1 MKQGRRT
8 AFILAAGLGTRLKE
22 LTANTPKALVSINN
36 VPLLEVLLEILIKQ
50 DFNHIVINIH
60 HFGEQI
66 IEYFYKKDLFTRGEC
81 FRLAQVS
88 TSLEMTGDNLSFRL
102 KRSVMEKSSS
112 EEVLIEISDER
123 PLLMDTGGAILQA
136 LPYFAQSEAVLV
148 HNVDVLTN
156 VGLKGFYDGFCIS
169 DDAAWLLTQERN
181 SKRKLVFDNQDNF
194 LGRFNNDTNEY
205 DGNGALPNHCKLLSF
220 SGIHIFKPQFFKDFE
235 VKPCYIFKL
244 YQKIAENHRVTSKLI
259 YPDYWFDLGTQEQ
272 LKNAELWL
280 SSKR

>member
-1 MKQGRRT
+1 MKRNRRT

-22 LTANTPKALVSINN
+22 LTANTPKALVSINKK
-36 VPLLEVLLEILIKQ
+36 PLLKVLLEELIKQ

-66 IEYFYKKDLFTRGEC
+66 IEFLRTNNYPNID
-81 FRLAQVS
+81 
-88 TSLEMTGDNLSFRL
+88 
-102 KRSVMEKSSS
+102 
-112 EEVLIEISDER
+112 IEISDER

-148 HNVDVLTN
+148 HNVDVLTD
-156 VGLKGFYDGFCIS
+156 VDLKGFYDNFCRS

-181 SKRKLVFDNQDNF
+181 SKRKLVFDNHDNF
-194 LGRFNNDTNEY
+194 LGRFNNETDEY
-205 DGNGALPNHCKLLSF
+205 DGDGALPNDCKLLSF
-220 SGIHIFKPQFFKDFE
+220 SGIHLFKPEYFKDFE
-235 VKPCYIFKL
+235 VKPCYVFGL

-280 SSKR
+280 SSRR

>member
-1 MKQGRRT
+1 MKQNRRT

-36 VPLLEVLLEILIKQ
+36 MPLLEVLIKELIKQ

-66 IEYFYKKDLFTRGEC
+66 IEY
-81 FRLAQVS
+81 
-88 TSLEMTGDNLSFRL
+88 L
-102 KRSVMEKSSS
+102 KGRNDV
-112 EEVLIEISDER
+112 VFEISDER
-123 PLLMDTGGAILQA
+123 FLLMDTGGAILQA

-156 VGLKGFYDGFCIS
+156 LDLKGFYDDFCKS
-169 DDAAWLLTQERN
+169 EDAAWLLTQERN
-181 SKRKLVFDNQDNF
+181 SKRKLVFDDNDNF
-194 LGRFNNDTNEY
+194 LGRFNNETSDY
-205 DGNGALPNHCKLLSF
+205 DGKGDMPNDCKLLSF
-220 SGIHIFKPQFFKDFE
+220 SGIHLFKPQYFKDFE
-235 VKPCYIFKL
+235 VKPCYVFGL

-259 YPDYWFDLGTQEQ
+259 HPEYWFDLGTQEQ

>member
-22 LTANTPKALVSINN
+22 LTSNKPKALVSINN
-36 VPLLEVLLEILIKQ
+36 KPLLKVVLEELKRQ
-50 DFNHIVINIH
+50 DFNHFVVNVH

-66 IEYFYKKDLFTRGEC
+66 IEFLNEF
-81 FRLAQVS
+81 S
-88 TSLEMTGDNLSFRL
+88 TELNVRDFSTPLRFGRNDEGT
-102 KRSVMEKSSS
+102 VI
-112 EEVLIEISDER
+112 EVSDER

-136 LPYFAQSEAVLV
+136 LPYFADSEAVLV

-156 VGLKGFYDGFCIS
+156 VDLQSFYDDFCKS

-194 LGRFNNDTNEY
+194 LGRYNTETKEY
-205 DGNGALPNHCKLLSF
+205 DGKGALPKDCKLLSF
-220 SGIHIFKPQFFKDFE
+220 SGIHLFKPQYFKDFE
-235 VKPCYIFKL
+235 VEPCYVFKL
-244 YQKIAENHRVTSKLI
+244 YQQIAENHRVTSKLI
-259 YPDYWFDLGTQEQ
+259 HPDYWFDLGTQEQ

>member
-1 MKQGRRT
+1 MKRNRRT

-22 LTANTPKALVSINN
+22 LTANTPKALVSINKK
-36 VPLLEVLLEILIKQ
+36 PLLKVLLEELIKQ

-66 IEYFYKKDLFTRGEC
+66 IEFLRTNNYPNVD
-81 FRLAQVS
+81 
-88 TSLEMTGDNLSFRL
+88 
-102 KRSVMEKSSS
+102 
-112 EEVLIEISDER
+112 IEISDER

-148 HNVDVLTN
+148 HNVDVLTD
-156 VGLKGFYDGFCIS
+156 VDLKGFYDNFCRS

-181 SKRKLVFDNQDNF
+181 SKRKLVFDNHDNF
-194 LGRFNNDTNEY
+194 LGRFNNETDEY
-205 DGNGALPNHCKLLSF
+205 DGDGALPNDCKLLSF
-220 SGIHIFKPQFFKDFE
+220 SGIHLFKPEYFKDFE
-235 VKPCYIFKL
+235 VKPCYVFGL
-244 YQKIAENHRVTSKLI
+244 YQKIAENHRVASKLI

-280 SSKR
+280 SSRR

>member
-1 MKQGRRT
+1 M
-8 AFILAAGLGTRLKE
+8 
-22 LTANTPKALVSINN
+22 
-36 VPLLEVLLEILIKQ
+36 PLLEVLLKELIKQ

-66 IEYFYKKDLFTRGEC
+66 IEYLSKKDF
-81 FRLAQVS
+81 S
-88 TSLEMTGDNLSFRL
+88 TTLEMTPNPSFRL
-102 KRSVMEKSSS
+102 KRSGTEKSPAN
-112 EEVLIEISDER
+112 VLIEISDER

-156 VGLKGFYDGFCIS
+156 VDLKGFYDDFCKS

-181 SKRKLVFDNQDNF
+181 SKRKLVFDSNNNF
-194 LGRFNNDTNEY
+194 LGRFNNETNDY
-205 DGNGALPNHCKLLSF
+205 DGNGTIPNDCKLLSF
-220 SGIHIFKPQFFKDFE
+220 SGIHLFKPQYFKDFE
-235 VKPCYIFKL
+235 VKPCYVFGL

-259 YPDYWFDLGTQEQ
+259 HPEYWFDLGTQEQ

>member
-1 MKQGRRT
+1 MKRNRRT

-22 LTANTPKALVSINN
+22 LTANTPKALVSINKK
-36 VPLLEVLLEILIKQ
+36 PLLKVLLEELIKQ

-66 IEYFYKKDLFTRGEC
+66 IEFLRTNNYPNVD
-81 FRLAQVS
+81 
-88 TSLEMTGDNLSFRL
+88 
-102 KRSVMEKSSS
+102 
-112 EEVLIEISDER
+112 IEISDER

-148 HNVDVLTN
+148 HNVDVLTD
-156 VGLKGFYDGFCIS
+156 VDLKGFYDNFCRS

-181 SKRKLVFDNQDNF
+181 SKRKLVFDNHDNF
-194 LGRFNNDTNEY
+194 LGRFNNETDEY
-205 DGNGALPNHCKLLSF
+205 DGDGALPNDCKLLSF
-220 SGIHIFKPQFFKDFE
+220 SGIHLFKPEYFKDFE
-235 VKPCYIFKL
+235 VKPCYVFGL

-280 SSKR
+280 SSRR

>member
-1 MKQGRRT
+1 MKRNRRT

-36 VPLLEVLLEILIKQ
+36 MPLLEVLIKELIKQ

-60 HFGEQI
+60 HFGEKI
-66 IEYFYKKDLFTRGEC
+66 IEYLKGRND
-81 FRLAQVS
+81 VS
-88 TSLEMTGDNLSFRL
+88 
-102 KRSVMEKSSS
+102 
-112 EEVLIEISDER
+112 IEISDER

-156 VGLKGFYDGFCIS
+156 VDLKGFYDDFCKS

-181 SKRKLVFDNQDNF
+181 SKRKLVFDNNDNF
-194 LGRFNNDTNEY
+194 LGRFNNETNDY
-205 DGNGALPNHCKLLSF
+205 DGKGNMPNDCKLLSF
-220 SGIHIFKPQFFKDFE
+220 SGIHLFKPQYFKDFE
-235 VKPCYIFKL
+235 VKPCYVFGL

-259 YPDYWFDLGTQEQ
+259 HPEYWFDLGTQEQ

>member
-1 MKQGRRT
+1 MKRNRRT
-8 AFILAAGLGTRLKE
+8 AFILAAGLGTRLNE
-22 LTANTPKALVSINN
+22 LTSNKPKALVSINN
-36 VPLLEVLLEILIKQ
+36 KPLLKVVLEELIKQ

-66 IEYFYKKDLFTRGEC
+66 LEFLKEFSTGLNVGDFFTRGESSR
-81 FRLAQVS
+81 FARVS
-88 TSLEMTGDNLSFRL
+88 TTLRFGRND
-102 KRSVMEKSSS
+102 VII
-112 EEVLIEISDER
+112 EVSDER

-136 LPYFAQSEAVLV
+136 LPYFADSEAVLV

-156 VGLKGFYDGFCIS
+156 VDLKGFYDDFCRC

-194 LGRFNNDTNEY
+194 LGRYNTETKEY
-205 DGNGALPNHCKLLSF
+205 DGKDIMPDNCKLLSF
-220 SGIHIFKPQFFKDFE
+220 SGIHLFKPEYFKDFE
-235 VKPCYIFKL
+235 AKPCYVFKL
-244 YQKIAENHRVTSKLI
+244 YQQIAENHRVTSKPI
-259 YPDYWFDLGTQEQ
+259 QPDYWFDLGTQEQ

>member
-1 MKQGRRT
+1 MKRNRRT

-36 VPLLEVLLEILIKQ
+36 MPLLEVLLKELIKQ
-50 DFNHIVINIH
+50 DFNHIVVNIH

-66 IEYFYKKDLFTRGEC
+66 IEY
-81 FRLAQVS
+81 
-88 TSLEMTGDNLSFRL
+88 L
-102 KRSVMEKSSS
+102 KGRNDVN
-112 EEVLIEISDER
+112 IEISDER

-156 VGLKGFYDGFCIS
+156 VDLKGFYDDFCKS

-194 LGRFNNDTNEY
+194 LGRFNNETNDY
-205 DGNGALPNHCKLLSF
+205 DGDGVMPNDCKLLSF
-220 SGIHIFKPQFFKDFE
+220 SGIHLFKPQYFKDFE
-235 VKPCYIFKL
+235 VKPCYVFGL
-244 YQKIAENHRVTSKLI
+244 YQKIAENHKVTSKLI
-259 YPDYWFDLGTQEQ
+259 HPEYWFDLGTQEQ
-272 LKNAELWL
+272 LKKAEQWL

>member
-8 AFILAAGLGTRLKE
+8 AFILAAGLGTRLRE
-22 LTANTPKALVSINN
+22 LTSSRPKALVSINN
-36 VPLLEVLLEILIKQ
+36 EPLLKVVLEELKKQ
-50 DFNHIVINIH
+50 GFNHFVVNIH

-66 IEYFYKKDLFTRGEC
+66 LEFLGDF
-81 FRLAQVS
+81 S
-88 TSLEMTGDNLSFRL
+88 TSLRCGRND
-102 KRSVMEKSSS
+102 VII
-112 EEVLIEISDER
+112 EVSDER

-136 LPYFAQSEAVLV
+136 LPYFAGSEAVLV

-156 VGLKGFYDGFCIS
+156 VDLKGFYDDFCKS

-194 LGRFNNDTNEY
+194 LGRFNSETNDY
-205 DGNGALPNHCKLLSF
+205 DGKGALPNDCKLLSF
-220 SGIHIFKPQFFKDFE
+220 SGIHLFKPQYFKDFKVE
-235 VKPCYIFKL
+235 PCYVFGL

-259 YPDYWFDLGTQEQ
+259 HPDYWFDLGTHEQ

>member
-1 MKQGRRT
+1 MKRNRRT

-36 VPLLEVLLEILIKQ
+36 MPLLEVLIKELIKQ

-66 IEYFYKKDLFTRGEC
+66 IEY
-81 FRLAQVS
+81 
-88 TSLEMTGDNLSFRL
+88 L
-102 KRSVMEKSSS
+102 KGRNDV
-112 EEVLIEISDER
+112 VFEISDER
-123 PLLMDTGGAILQA
+123 FLLMDTGGAILQA
-136 LPYFAQSEAVLV
+136 LPYFAQSEVVLV

-156 VGLKGFYDGFCIS
+156 VDLKGFYNDFCKS

-181 SKRKLVFDNQDNF
+181 SKRKLVFDTNDNF
-194 LGRFNNDTNEY
+194 LGRFNNETNDY
-205 DGNGALPNHCKLLSF
+205 DGKDDIPNDCKLLSF
-220 SGIHIFKPQFFKDFE
+220 SGIHLFKPQYFKDFE
-235 VKPCYIFKL
+235 VKPCYVFGL
-244 YQKIAENHRVTSKLI
+244 YQKIAENHRVRSKLI
-259 YPDYWFDLGTQEQ
+259 HPDYWFDLGTQEQ

>member
-1 MKQGRRT
+1 MKRNRRT

-22 LTANTPKALVSINN
+22 LTANTPKALVSINKK
-36 VPLLEVLLEILIKQ
+36 PLLKVLLEELIKQ

-66 IEYFYKKDLFTRGEC
+66 IEFLRTNNYPNVD
-81 FRLAQVS
+81 
-88 TSLEMTGDNLSFRL
+88 
-102 KRSVMEKSSS
+102 
-112 EEVLIEISDER
+112 IEISDER

-148 HNVDVLTN
+148 HNVDVLTD
-156 VGLKGFYDGFCIS
+156 VDLKGFYDNFCRS

-181 SKRKLVFDNQDNF
+181 SKRKLVFDNHDNF
-194 LGRFNNDTNEY
+194 LGRFNNETDEY
-205 DGNGALPNHCKLLSF
+205 DGDGALPNDCKLLSF
-220 SGIHIFKPQFFKDFE
+220 SGIHLFKPEYFKDFE
-235 VKPCYIFKL
+235 VKPCYVFGL
-244 YQKIAENHRVTSKLI
+244 YQKIAENHRVTSRLI

-280 SSKR
+280 SSRR

>member
-1 MKQGRRT
+1 MKRNRRT

-22 LTANTPKALVSINN
+22 LTASKPKALVSVNN
-36 VPLLEVLLEILIKQ
+36 VPLLEVLIDELIKQ
-50 DFNHIVINIH
+50 GFNHIVVNVH

-66 IEYFYKKDLFTRGEC
+66 IEFLGDF
-81 FRLAQVS
+81 S
-88 TSLEMTGDNLSFRL
+88 TSLRYGRND
-102 KRSVMEKSSS
+102 
-112 EEVLIEISDER
+112 IIISDER

-136 LPYFAQSEAVLV
+136 LPYFSQSEAVLV

-156 VGLKGFYDGFCIS
+156 VDLKCFYDDFCKS

-194 LGRFNNDTNEY
+194 LGRFNNETNDY
-205 DGNGALPNHCKLLSF
+205 DGNGALPNDCKLLSF
-220 SGIHIFKPQFFKDFE
+220 SGIHLFKPEYFKDFE
-235 VKPCYIFKL
+235 VKPCYVFEL

-259 YPDYWFDLGTQEQ
+259 HPDYWFDLGTQEQ

-280 SSKR
+280 SSRR